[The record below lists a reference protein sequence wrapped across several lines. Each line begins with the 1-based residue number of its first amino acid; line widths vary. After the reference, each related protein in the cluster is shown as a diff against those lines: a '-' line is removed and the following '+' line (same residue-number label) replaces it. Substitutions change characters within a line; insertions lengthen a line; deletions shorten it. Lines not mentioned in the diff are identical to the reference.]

1 MFDEIK
7 EKMSEVINLG
17 YTGVLLELSNACLRL
32 KCKQALFFKV
42 NIIVNKSNFIS
53 FYTWLIFNRHYVSH

>member
-1 MFDEIK
+1 MFDKLK
-7 EKMSEVINLG
+7 EKISQIISLG

-42 NIIVNKSNFIS
+42 GIFIN
-53 FYTWLIFNRHYVSH
+53 YIK